1 MSRMPSSLLVYGSL
15 VASLLVLVVPLP
27 VGIDMARPY
36 LLAMLLCYWML
47 EAPDKVGLGV
57 AFVAGLAADLVSG
70 TLLGEQAL
78 RLVVLAFLVQRFRA
92 RLRFFP
98 LWQQALAVFALL
110 LNDRLVA
117 LAIRLT
123 SGDGLVPWG
132 TWISPLVGLALWP
145 WLFLLLDELRLRLRE
160 RERGT

>member
-1 MSRMPSSLLVYGSL
+1 MTRTPSAWLVYGSL

-27 VGIDMARPY
+27 AGFDLARPY
-36 LLAMLLCYWML
+36 LLAMLVCYWLL
-47 EAPDKVGLGV
+47 EAPGQVGLGV

-110 LNDRLVA
+110 LNDRLIA
-117 LAIRLT
+117 LAIRLA
-123 SGDGLVPWG
+123 SGDGVGPWG
-132 TWISPLVGLALWP
+132 TWLSPVVGFALWP

-160 RERGT
+160 RERGS

>member
-1 MSRMPSSLLVYGSL
+1 MTRTPSAWLLYGNLLS
-15 VASLLVLVVPLP
+15 SLLVLVVPMP
-27 VGIDMARPY
+27 AGIGLARPY

-47 EAPDKVGLGV
+47 EAPDHVGLGV
-57 AFVAGLAADLVSG
+57 AFIAGLAADLVSG

-110 LNDRLVA
+110 MNDRLIA
-117 LAIRLT
+117 LAIGLA
-123 SGDGLVPWG
+123 SGDGLAPWS
-132 TWISPLVGLALWP
+132 TWLSPVLGFALWP
-145 WLFLLLDELRLRLRE
+145 WLFLLLDEVRLRLRE
-160 RERGT
+160 RERGA

>member
-1 MSRMPSSLLVYGSL
+1 MTRTPSSWLLYGSL
-15 VASLLVLVVPLP
+15 AASLLVLVVPLP
-27 VGIDMARPY
+27 TGVDLARPY

-47 EAPDKVGLGV
+47 EAPDHVGLGI
-57 AFVAGLAADLVSG
+57 AFIAGLAADLVSG

-110 LNDRLVA
+110 LNDRLIA
-117 LAIRLT
+117 LAIALAR
-123 SGDGLVPWG
+123 GDGMPPWG
-132 TWISPLVGLALWP
+132 TWLSPVVGFALWP

-160 RERGT
+160 RERGN